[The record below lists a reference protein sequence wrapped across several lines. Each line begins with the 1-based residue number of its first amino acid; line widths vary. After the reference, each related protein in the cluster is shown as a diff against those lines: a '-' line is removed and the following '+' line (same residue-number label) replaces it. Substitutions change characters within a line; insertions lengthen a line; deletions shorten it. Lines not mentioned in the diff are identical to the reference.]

1 MTWENK
7 LTRCWSKSN
16 TKISFTANTE
26 NAGNTTMF
34 FVIKEVGLPLIK
46 IVITPQ
52 SKNMLACVITI
63 NSISISS
70 TFRDPEII
78 KKKKKKNWDRTL
90 VISKGETAKPLESS
104 KQKNKGCIS
113 SYVIRYNRNFIWKYV
128 SRRSVFRADHG
139 VQRAE

>member
-1 MTWENK
+1 
-7 LTRCWSKSN
+7 
-16 TKISFTANTE
+16 
-26 NAGNTTMF
+26 MF

-78 KKKKKKNWDRTL
+78 KKKKKKTGIEHW
-90 VISKGETAKPLESS
+90 
-104 KQKNKGCIS
+104 
-113 SYVIRYNRNFIWKYV
+113 
-128 SRRSVFRADHG
+128 
-139 VQRAE
+139 